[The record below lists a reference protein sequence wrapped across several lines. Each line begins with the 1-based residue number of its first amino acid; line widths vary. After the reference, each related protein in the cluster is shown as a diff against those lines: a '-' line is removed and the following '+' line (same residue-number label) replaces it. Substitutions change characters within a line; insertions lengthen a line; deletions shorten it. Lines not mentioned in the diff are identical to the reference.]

1 MNYMILNNIR
11 DSLKIRIYKY
21 LHEMIHLKPQVY
33 ASGRVDSMAL
43 ILKESII
50 INNKILFKV
59 LGNIFLIHLEARS
72 MN

>member
-1 MNYMILNNIR
+1 MNYMILNNIK
-11 DSLKIRIYKY
+11 DSLKIRIHKY
-21 LHEMIHLKPQVY
+21 LHEKIYLKPQVY
-33 ASGRVDSMAL
+33 VSGRVDSMAL

-59 LGNIFLIHLEARS
+59 LGHIFLIHLEARS